1 MEKYLVLY
9 YYDSEIDVLAVCD
22 TFEQANAEMKD
33 DYESFFESAL
43 GDGCTDVEKYQTL
56 NDAEIASNEMLC
68 HWNIRKISI

>member
-33 DYESFFESAL
+33 DYESFLESVL
-43 GDGCTDVEKYQTL
+43 GDGCTD
-56 NDAEIASNEMLC
+56 
-68 HWNIRKISI
+68 RKISNFK